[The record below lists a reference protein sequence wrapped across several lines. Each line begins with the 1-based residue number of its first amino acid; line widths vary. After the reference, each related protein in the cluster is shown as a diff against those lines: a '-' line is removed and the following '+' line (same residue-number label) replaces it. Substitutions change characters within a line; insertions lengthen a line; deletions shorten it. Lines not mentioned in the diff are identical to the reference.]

1 MRINLYSIKFTFNNV
16 MFSKNSLDKK
26 EIINI
31 IGLTILAFVIR
42 IFFLQFQQF
51 ITHDGAEY
59 AVLGKN
65 LIAGNGYMSIQGQIN
80 LFFSPLYPLLI
91 GIFSLVFE
99 NLELSARLVSIL
111 FGSLLI
117 IPLYFFSRKIYNQKV
132 AIISSLLVALY
143 WVLIRYSTATMTES
157 TYTFLLMCSA
167 LLVYTALINQTKVLF
182 ILSGIFLGLSYLT
195 RPDAIGY
202 LFIFMVLTLIYFKRD
217 NGQRYE
223 WKKALACCLI
233 MFICF
238 VAILSPYILFFHE
251 QTGKWTLGNR
261 GIINTIYGEDTSD
274 VLNFEKNVFGL
285 TEDGKEIKI
294 LMTQNSSILE
304 YVISDPVGI
313 AKRYIQNSEEQYIRY
328 ITSIFPPLL
337 IMLAGVGLF
346 RKNWT
351 RERLKK
357 ELFIAVIIAYPLLI
371 YPLFHLDSRYIAP
384 ILPLAIIW
392 AANGINELQTWL
404 DTNLNNNAK
413 GRFRQGF
420 LLKNIVLIVAILSLI
435 PMMIT
440 IYHSN
445 YPVEHKE
452 AGLWL
457 GENSPGDS
465 IILSRDPWVS
475 FYSERIW
482 LPLPYANYSQL
493 LYYAKYHKATHII
506 IDRRIV
512 ELRPELAFLM
522 DKNEANSNDLRLIY
536 ENGKHNILVYEILY
550 N

>member
-1 MRINLYSIKFTFNNV
+1 

-80 LFFSPLYPLLI
+80 LFFSPLYPLMI
-91 GIFSLVFE
+91 GIFSMLFN
-99 NLELSARLVSIL
+99 NLELSARLVSVV

-117 IPLYFFSRKIYNQKV
+117 VPLYFFARRMYSQKV
-132 AIISSLLVALY
+132 AIICSFIAALY
-143 WVLIRYSTATMTES
+143 WVLINYSTQTLTES
-157 TYTFLLMCSA
+157 TYTFLIVCSA
-167 LLVYTALINQTKVLF
+167 LVGYTALTKQTKVLYL
-182 ILSGIFLGLSYLT
+182 LSGIILGLSYLT

-202 LFIFMVLTLIYFKRD
+202 LVILMVLTLIYFEKD
-217 NGQRYE
+217 NGQRTQ
-223 WKKALACCLI
+223 WKKAMICCLI
-233 MFICF
+233 MLISFLA
-238 VAILSPYILFFHE
+238 VLSPYLLFFHE
-251 QTGKWTLGNR
+251 QTGRWTLGNR
-261 GIINTIYGEDTSD
+261 DIINTIYGENTSD
-274 VLNFEKNVFGL
+274 AISFEKNVFGL
-285 TEDGKEIKI
+285 TDDGKEIKI
-294 LMTQNSSILE
+294 LMTQNSSLFDYLINNPA
-304 YVISDPVGI
+304 VI
-313 AKRYIQNSEEQYIRY
+313 ARRYIQNSEEQYTKY

-337 IMLAGVGLF
+337 IMLVGAGLF
-346 RKNWT
+346 RQNWT
-351 RERLKK
+351 MQRLKK
-357 ELFIAVIIAYPLLI
+357 ELFIAVFIAYPLLI
-371 YPLFHLDSRYIAP
+371 YPLFHLDSRYISP
-384 ILPLAIIW
+384 VLPLAIVW
-392 AANGINELQTWL
+392 AANGINEVQTWL

-457 GENSPGDS
+457 GGNSPEDS

-536 ENGKHNILVYEILY
+536 ENGKHNILAYEILY

>member
-1 MRINLYSIKFTFNNV
+1 MVQKI
-16 MFSKNSLDKK
+16 FSDKK
-26 EIINI
+26 EIITI
-31 IGLTILAFVIR
+31 IGLIILTFIIR

-80 LFFSPLYPLLI
+80 LFFSPLYPLFI
-91 GIFSLVFE
+91 GIFSLVFK
-99 NLELSARLVSIL
+99 NLELSARLVSLL

-117 IPLYFFSRKIYNQKV
+117 IPVYFFSRKIYSQKV
-132 AIISSLLVALY
+132 AVISSLLVAFY
-143 WVLIRYSTATMTES
+143 WVLIRYSTATLTES
-157 TYTFLLMCSA
+157 TYTFLLVCSA
-167 LLVYTALINQTKVLF
+167 FVGYKALIKQTKVLY
-182 ILSGIFLGLSYLT
+182 LVSGVLLGLSYLT

-202 LFIFMVLTLIYFKRD
+202 VFILMVLTLIYFERD
-217 NGQRYE
+217 NKQRYE
-223 WKKALACCLI
+223 WKKALVCCLI
-233 MFICF
+233 LFLSF
-238 VAILSPYILFFHE
+238 LAILSPYIVFFHE

-261 GIINTIYGEDTSD
+261 DIINTIYGENTSD
-274 VLNFEKNVFGL
+274 ALSFEKNVFSL

-294 LMTQNSSILE
+294 LMTQNSSLLD
-304 YVISDPVGI
+304 YVISNPAGI
-313 AKRYIQNSEEQYIRY
+313 ASRYIRNSEEQYISY

-337 IMLAGVGLF
+337 IMLAGIGLF

-371 YPLFHLDSRYIAP
+371 YPLFHIDSRYISP
-384 ILPLAIIW
+384 ILPFAIVW

-404 DTNLNNNAK
+404 DENSGNKQGRLKQQFPLNNII
-413 GRFRQGF
+413 
-420 LLKNIVLIVAILSLI
+420 LIIVILSLL

-440 IYHSN
+440 IYHTN

-452 AGLWL
+452 AGLWMKD
-457 GENSPGDS
+457 NASPES
-465 IILSRDPWVS
+465 LILSRDPWVS

-482 LPLPYANYSQL
+482 LPLPYANYSQML
-493 LYYAKYHKATHII
+493 TYARYHNATHLI
-506 IDRRIV
+506 IDKRIG

-522 DKNEANSNDLRLIY
+522 DKNEANKNDLQLIY
-536 ENGKHNILVYEILY
+536 ENNRHNILVYKVLY
-550 N
+550 PSFKG